1 MNIVLNFGLDI
12 KVTELIFTKLESKIS
27 KTDIQ
32 LYLNHFR
39 ATLISSIPCIDLSFY
54 FFDLSLVYVKKIIMA
69 IEKMKEFQMLSIV
82 EKSKK
87 IKDLIQ
93 KGKLRNDEE
102 FREMIS
108 KIVIMIIEK
117 GGNF

>member
-1 MNIVLNFGLDI
+1 
-12 KVTELIFTKLESKIS
+12 
-27 KTDIQ
+27 
-32 LYLNHFR
+32 
-39 ATLISSIPCIDLSFY
+39 
-54 FFDLSLVYVKKIIMA
+54 MA